1 MEKENRKG
9 LIYEFPMGVAVL
21 KGGNSLQI
29 DIANAEFM
37 KAIGHGEQA
46 EPDRNRDFYDCVYLQ
61 DAGAFEDM
69 IEKCREQKRAEEIE
83 VRIISGQGQICWV
96 KFWCSIYYYKDA
108 VPYYLLICKNTNDR
122 KELEDELL
130 FFLLYMPLPTYLPG
144 VSLTGW
150 VPKKVISGLSLY
162 GRWGPVCM
170 HFAVGQPNRHWVY
183 TMQEK

>member
-46 EPDRNRDFYDCVYLQ
+46 EPERSRDFYDCVYLQ
-61 DAGAFEDM
+61 DAGVFEDM

-130 FFLLYMPLPTYLPG
+130 LLNEQYSMLEEVTDD
-144 VSLTGW
+144 
-150 VPKKVISGLSLY
+150 VPFEYDVK
-162 GRWGPVCM
+162 
-170 HFAVGQPNRHWVY
+170 
-183 TMQEK
+183 

>member
-1 MEKENRKG
+1 
-9 LIYEFPMGVAVL
+9 MGVAVL
-21 KGGNSLQI
+21 KGGHSLQI

-130 FFLLYMPLPTYLPG
+130 LLNAQYSILEEVTDDVPPLPVDVLTGSLQSSMCCLH
-144 VSLTGW
+144 VSLHEVRGF
-150 VPKKVISGLSLY
+150 P
-162 GRWGPVCM
+162 GP
-170 HFAVGQPNRHWVY
+170 ARI
-183 TMQEK
+183 